1 MPSPIGIQL
10 YTVREALAKDFAG
23 VVTRLA
29 EIGYVGVETAG
40 FPGTTPKDAGQLFR
54 KLKLSVP
61 SMHGQMPLGD
71 KKNEVLDTAAAL
83 GCEYLVIASLPAD
96 DFKTADGIKRNCER
110 LNEANAV
117 ARDHKLKLGYHN
129 HWFEF
134 AQVGGKLGHEIMREN
149 LDPAI
154 IFELDTYWIKTAG
167 VDPVQVIKAVGAR
180 APLLHI
186 KDGPAKRDVP
196 QVAVGKGALDI
207 PAIIHAG
214 QPTAQWHI
222 VELDSCAT
230 DMMEAVEQ
238 SYKYLISK
246 GLVRGNKS

>member
-10 YTVREALAKDFAG
+10 YTVREALAKDFTG
-23 VVTRLA
+23 VVKRIA

-40 FPGTTPKDAGQLFR
+40 FPGTTPQAAAKLFR
-54 KLKLSVP
+54 ELNLAVP
-61 SMHGQMPLGD
+61 SMHGPMPLGD

-83 GCEYLVIASLPAD
+83 GCEYLVVPSLPVD
-96 DFKTADGIKRNCER
+96 DFNTVDAIKKNCER

-117 ARDHKLKLGYHN
+117 AREHKLKLGYHN

-134 AQVGGKLGHEIMREN
+134 AKVDGKYGHEYMREF

-154 IFELDTYWIKTAG
+154 TFELDTYWIKTAG

-196 QVAVGKGALDI
+196 QVAVGKGSLDI
-207 PAIIHAG
+207 PAVIHASDG
-214 QPTAQWHI
+214 TAHWQI

-238 SYKYLISK
+238 SYKYMISK
-246 GLVRGNKS
+246 GLARGNKS